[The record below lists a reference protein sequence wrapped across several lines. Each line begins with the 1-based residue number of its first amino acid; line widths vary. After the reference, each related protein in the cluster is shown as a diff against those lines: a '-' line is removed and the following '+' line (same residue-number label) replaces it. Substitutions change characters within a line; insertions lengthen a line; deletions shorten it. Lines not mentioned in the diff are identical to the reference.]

1 MYLHAIKFKGWHVD
15 CIMCLLNMGVD
26 KVVLLFLATFHK
38 PRTLF
43 SDVRYK
49 ELHVLTN
56 MVIIIALF
64 ELYLSCVRFQVL
76 TAASMMFKAVFW
88 VILPCKMIVD

>member
-26 KVVLLFLATFHK
+26 KVILLFLATFHK

-64 ELYLSCVRFQVL
+64 ELYLSYFTCYCIKVVVGVE
-76 TAASMMFKAVFW
+76 AIDS
-88 VILPCKMIVD
+88 ICN